1 MPRHFS
7 TNWGE
12 LTHDIGMGRP
22 HKFRG
27 ECAEARRFL
36 AQAPEIFER
45 LGILIEP
52 DNVRQELGELP

>member
-1 MPRHFS
+1 MNSLRYRP
-7 TNWGE
+7 
-12 LTHDIGMGRP
+12 IGRP